1 VLLAVGPL
9 QNVADALRLEP
20 QLGKYLKRVV
30 LMSGNIYGRADGG
43 KVVPEW
49 NVVVATKDSQL
60 VYGAGLPMTIV
71 PLDSTTLVKLSEP
84 ERVRV
89 RRRASP
95 VTHAVETLYRLWLTG
110 PQSRMTLH
118 DQLAV
123 AEAAR
128 PGQYFNKKE
137 TLPIIVDDKGFTL
150 INKQSGKD
158 TVVCLEP
165 KRDAFMD
172 YYLSVLTR

>member
-1 VLLAVGPL
+1 
-9 QNVADALRLEP
+9 
-20 QLGKYLKRVV
+20 
-30 LMSGNIYGRADGG
+30 
-43 KVVPEW
+43 
-49 NVVVATKDSQL
+49 
-60 VYGAGLPMTIV
+60 
-71 PLDSTTLVKLSEP
+71 
-84 ERVRV
+84 
-89 RRRASP
+89 
-95 VTHAVETLYRLWLTG
+95 
-110 PQSRMTLH
+110 MTLH

-137 TLPIIVDDKGFTL
+137 TLPLIVDDKGFTL